1 MSQYPTEH
9 ARIASDVLSELES
22 AWNDADGVRY
32 GNVFT
37 PDADFVDIRGSHH
50 QGAAAIGHGHQGIFA
65 TIYAG
70 STVDY
75 TARTT
80 AQVAPEVIL
89 GIVESTL
96 DAPSGPLQGVHR
108 STATVLLLRDNGAW
122 KIRSFHNTLVAT

>member
-1 MSQYPTEH
+1 MNPIDH
-9 ARIASDVLSELES
+9 ANIISDVLAELES
-22 AWNDADGVRY
+22 AWNDADGARY
-32 GNVFT
+32 GSAFT

-50 QGAAAIGHGHQGIFA
+50 HGADAIGDGHQGIFD

-75 TARTT
+75 TASTS
-80 AQVAPEVIL
+80 AQVAPEVVL

-108 STATVLLLRDNGAW
+108 STATVLLLHDDGTW
-122 KIRSFHNTLVAT
+122 KIRSFHNTLVAP